1 MKTMF
6 WGVLLAGIAW
16 GHLWFSPDQQAQR
29 LMDRQEYAAAAEAFE
44 DPMRS
49 GVAWYRA
56 GEFEKAGQAFARV
69 ATAEAEYNR
78 GNCLVMLGQYE
89 PAIERYDR
97 ALKLKP
103 DWQDAI
109 TNRDLAE
116 ARAAKLNNEGGDMGD
131 QRLGADEIRFDK
143 KKNSEGQST
152 EVSQEKAMS
161 DSAMQALWLRRVQ
174 TKPADFLKAKFAYQN
189 AGQSQPEEK

>member
-1 MKTMF
+1 MKTML

-16 GHLWFSPDQQAQR
+16 GQLWFSPDQQGQR

-56 GEFEKAGQAFARV
+56 GEFEKAERAFARV

-109 TNRDLAE
+109 ANRDLAA

-152 EVSQEKAMS
+152 EVSQEKTMS

-189 AGQSQPEEK
+189 AEQSQPEEK